1 MEEQVVP
8 SNQPGAYYV
17 EPNGQRFENPA
28 EFSVATEGQQAV
40 PQQPTMPNFEAMRQL
55 AMKQAIDQ
63 IQAQRIAQPPAPQP
77 QPQPR
82 QSYIPPQPIA
92 QSQVPAP
99 APQIQTVRRNLT
111 KPELVAVFVVACI
124 AVTGVQAVWNF
135 TTNILPRIEIR
146 SN

>member
-17 EPNGQRFENPA
+17 EPSGQRFENPA
-28 EFSVATEGQQAV
+28 EFSAATEGQQSA
-40 PQQPTMPNFEAMRQL
+40 PQQPMPNFEAMRQL

-77 QPQPR
+77 QPR
-82 QSYIPPQPIA
+82 QNYIPPQPVVQPQA
-92 QSQVPAP
+92 PASMP

-111 KPELVAVFVVACI
+111 KPELIAVFIVACI
-124 AVTGVQAVWNF
+124 AVTGIQAVWNF

>member
-1 MEEQVVP
+1 MEEQVTP

-28 EFSVATEGQQAV
+28 EFSAATEGQPPT
-40 PQQPTMPNFEAMRQL
+40 PQQPMPNFEAMRQL

-77 QPQPR
+77 QPR
-82 QSYIPPQPIA
+82 QSYIPPQPVV
-92 QSQVPAP
+92 QQQTPVPAP
-99 APQIQTVRRNLT
+99 TPQIQTVRRNLT
-111 KPELVAVFVVACI
+111 KPELIAVFVVACI

>member
-1 MEEQVVP
+1 MEEQVIP

-17 EPNGQRFENPA
+17 EPSGQRFENPV
-28 EFSVATEGQQAV
+28 EFSAATEGQQAV
-40 PQQPTMPNFEAMRQL
+40 PQPQMPNFEAMRQL

-77 QPQPR
+77 QPR
-82 QSYIPPQPIA
+82 QSYIPPQPVV
-92 QSQVPAP
+92 QPQTPASIP

-111 KPELVAVFVVACI
+111 KPELIAVFIVACI
-124 AVTGVQAVWNF
+124 AVTGIQAVWNF